1 MPVVAGAGGIK
12 MEIRK
17 CWVLNHKVFV
27 VVAVQSLS
35 HIWLFATSWTAALQA
50 PLSFTISQ
58 SLLKFMSIELMMASN
73 HLILCRPLL
82 LLRQSFPASGSFPVS
97 QLFASGGQSVVWSF
111 SFNISPSSEYAQST
125 SPDWKEQLES
135 GLRFPLHLWRKR
147 QNLEILFSLHI

>member
-1 MPVVAGAGGIK
+1 MPVVAGAGGVK

-17 CWVLNHKVFV
+17 CWVLNHKVF

-35 HIWLFATSWTAALQA
+35 HIWLFATSWTAACQA

-82 LLRQSFPASGSFPVS
+82 LLRQSSPASGSFPMS

-125 SPDWKEQLES
+125 RSRLKGTVRIRVKVSP
-135 GLRFPLHLWRKR
+135 HLWRKR
-147 QNLEILFSLHI
+147 QNLEILFSLHV